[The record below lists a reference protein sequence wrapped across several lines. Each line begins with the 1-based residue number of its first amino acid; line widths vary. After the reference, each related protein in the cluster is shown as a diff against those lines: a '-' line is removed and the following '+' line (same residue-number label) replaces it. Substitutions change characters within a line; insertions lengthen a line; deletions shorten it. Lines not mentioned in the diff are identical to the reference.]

1 MFPNR
6 NKTKTQLG
14 YMQIKISISVIA
26 ALLIAI
32 SSLATLHIANA
43 DTFPSSSPVQPH
55 AKQDTM
61 NATITAGLQLANQSS
76 QLWQEKLHHNQ
87 SDDQQEQSLTANGLN
102 SRNDKV
108 DNHSPSVLSQLPF

>member
-43 DTFPSSSPVQPH
+43 DTFPSSSPVQPQ
-55 AKQDTM
+55 AKQDAM
-61 NATITAGLQLANQSS
+61 NTTITAGLQLANQSS
-76 QLWQEKLHHNQ
+76 QLWQEKVHHQ
-87 SDDQQEQSLTANGLN
+87 SDDQQEQPLTANGLN
-102 SRNDKV
+102 SRDDKL